1 MKSFFNIYF
10 MLKRWDTFNE
20 SVSGRFTEE
29 MAMEIVYYFSESSEP
44 SKSIEKVFLSS
55 PEAENLFHFY
65 DSGYDEYKEATQ
77 KLYSESNKGS
87 LEFRDNMIQ
96 VYNMIREERSAF
108 PTVAEIE
115 DIFLDM
121 IDEGYSF
128 VIHSNQYQYKIKIQS
143 SDSDATIDDFIKYT
157 KSLSERVKRLNVSPL
172 KATLSQAERSNGFY
186 DEPQGGKDT
195 YVSNSFE
202 ILIRRVGWKKSGR
215 GFDRSWSPE

>member
-1 MKSFFNIYF
+1 
-10 MLKRWDTFNE
+10 MLKRWNTFNE
-20 SVSGRFTEE
+20 SVAGRFTEE

-44 SKSIEKVFLSS
+44 SKSIEEVFLSN
-55 PEAENLFHFY
+55 PEAENLFQFY

-77 KLYSESNKGS
+77 KLYSEVNKGS
-87 LEFRDNMIQ
+87 LDFRDSMTQ

-121 IDEGYSF
+121 IDGGYSF
-128 VIHSNQYQYKIKIQS
+128 IIYSNQYQYKIKIQN
-143 SDSDATIDDFIKYT
+143 SDYTTTIDDFIKWT
-157 KSLSERVKRLNVSPL
+157 KSLSERVKRLNINPL
-172 KATLSQAERSNGFY
+172 KATLSQVERSNGFY

-195 YVSNSFE
+195 YVSNNFE

-215 GFDRSWSPE
+215 GFDRTWVAE

>member
-1 MKSFFNIYF
+1 

-55 PEAENLFHFY
+55 PESENLFYFY
-65 DSGYDEYKEATQ
+65 DSGYDEYKGATQ
-77 KLYSESNKGS
+77 KLYSEANKGS

-115 DIFLDM
+115 DMFLDL
-121 IDEGYSF
+121 IDDGYSF
-128 VIHSNQYQYKIKIQS
+128 IVYSSQYEYKIKIYKYD
-143 SDSDATIDDFIKYT
+143 DSIENFVKYT
-157 KSLSERVKRLNVSPL
+157 TSIGGRVKRLNVSPL
-172 KATLSQAERSNGFY
+172 KSTLSKAERLNGFY
-186 DEPQGGKDT
+186 NKLEAGKDR
-195 YVSNSFE
+195 YEMNEFE
-202 ILIRRVGWKKSGR
+202 VVIRRTGFQKSGR
-215 GFDRSWSPE
+215 DGSWSPE